1 MDIFE
6 KLVDFLG
13 TVNDMNKRGLAPKV
27 ATEDLLASLTT
38 EAINHYNKN
47 HAMPQQQ
54 PQQQMQQAPQ
64 QQMQMQRQPQAPRPF
79 RQEEKGTNQAQ
90 PKQEVIEMPINH
102 QGGNNPNEF

>member
-1 MDIFE
+1 MDVFG

-13 TVNDMNKRGLAPKV
+13 TVNDMNKRGLAKKV

-47 HAMPQQQ
+47 HAIPQAQ
-54 PQQQMQQAPQ
+54 PQQQQQAPQ
-64 QQMQMQRQPQAPRPF
+64 QQMQRQPQAPRPF
-79 RQEEKGTNQAQ
+79 RQEEKSTNQAQ
-90 PKQEVIEMPINH
+90 PRQEIIEMPINH

>member
-1 MDIFE
+1 MDVFG

-13 TVNDMNKRGLAPKV
+13 TVNDMNKRGLAKKV

-54 PQQQMQQAPQ
+54 PQPQ
-64 QQMQMQRQPQAPRPF
+64 QQMQRTPQAPRPF